1 MEQEIVSTR
10 LPDALSAA
18 DDLCRQLKN
27 PLTSYNAVIFMAAI
41 TYDFEKLSAVLKEKF
56 PNSEVIGT
64 TTAGEIDAHGF
75 KTGSIILTTM
85 RDPATK
91 VSSVLIEEG
100 SKYPIAYKEDIEQA
114 LRDCRINVND
124 PNSHQHAFALTFINA
139 IYNTEETILS
149 NFYSIIKNDR
159 FMLAGGTAGYTGNEP
174 KSFISCKRKSYDR
187 RSCNALCKHSVQ
199 IRHQTGRY
207 VRPDRKSC
215 LRYRI
220 RHGKKDNL
228 QTQRKTCSPGLRRR
242 AWSKRIQGSELAI
255 ENAFGRYINGAI
267 HIAAIAGFGKDRSV
281 STYARIVP
289 NSTLEVMHI
298 GDIEKKC
305 DETCQAIV
313 ESVKRPKFVLMMN
326 CILRTIYFEQ
336 HGYSSKVISKYRNA
350 FPTFCGFSCY
360 GEQLGKGHCSETLVV
375 LAIGD

>member
-27 PLTSYNAVIFMAAI
+27 PLTSYNAVIFMAAT

-56 PNSEVIGT
+56 PNSELIGT

-100 SKYPIAYKEDIEQA
+100 SKYPIAYKEDIEQS
-114 LRDCRINVND
+114 LRDCRININD

-139 IYNTEETILS
+139 VHNTEETILS

-174 KSFISCKRKSYDR
+174 KSFISCNGKVTTDGAVMLFVNTPCRFDIRQEDMFDTTGKVVYVTESDTVKRTIYKL
-187 RSCNALCKHSVQ
+187 N
-199 IRHQTGRY
+199 GRPAAQVY
-207 VRPDRKSC
+207 AEELGVSEYKAP
-215 LRYRI
+215 
-220 RHGKKDNL
+220 
-228 QTQRKTCSPGLRRR
+228 
-242 AWSKRIQGSELAI
+242 ELAI

-298 GDIEKKC
+298 GNIEKKC

-360 GEQLGKGHCSETLVV
+360 GEQHGKGHCSETLVV